1 MAKKNNK
8 NEIKVKIEGENWSN
22 ALDKVFKK
30 KNKDVTIPGFRK
42 GKAPKDI
49 FLKKYGIESLFLE
62 ACDEV
67 IGEAYSKALEDSKLA
82 KSRY

>member
-30 KNKDVTIPGFRK
+30 KK
-42 GKAPKDI
+42 
-49 FLKKYGIESLFLE
+49 
-62 ACDEV
+62 
-67 IGEAYSKALEDSKLA
+67 
-82 KSRY
+82 